1 MYIIAFIITLVM
13 IKREWK
19 KQNLLYMQDLTSK
32 PYNNS
37 SKNSNKKVFHIVKFT
52 MQYLPIITL
61 ILISLSILLMF
72 LSQWNYVCI
81 ISSPLE
87 ITIKAFSWICI
98 SIFQL
103 SRLYYI
109 FGDSRLINN
118 NSNIKPYPNWL
129 FILTFIYGIMIII
142 YFSIIPWINFRSNN
156 DSLLSESSYSPHSHS
171 SNSVHDIL
179 SNECRISPEM
189 DEIFIFYV
197 AWSIWFIVSF
207 DWFILSLY
215 FIKLCQFYKIS
226 QFDSTTHRDD
236 DNMNGLYNRISYILR
251 KIVCLTILYEIVAII
266 MGILRAYTHYNGDQY
281 GLIIVHSTIVLERI
295 ILCIV
300 IILMVEHNDNLYQRL
315 MSCLFCLKCC
325 CNCCCNS
332 KRRIKNKNN
341 RIHQDSDVNDSNA
354 PSIMGIKD
362 TPTTHTTNE
371 MPHNF
376 GDNDD
381 DDNEDIDDSIESSS
395 VPVLSI
401 GSAPRQLNIMIEIN
415 H

>member
-32 PYNNS
+32 SYHNSNN
-37 SKNSNKKVFHIVKFT
+37 NSNKKLFHIVKFT

-61 ILISLSILLMF
+61 ILISLSILLLE
-72 LSQWNYVCI
+72 LSQWRYVCL
-81 ISSPLE
+81 ISQPLE
-87 ITIKAFSWICI
+87 ITIKACSWICI
-98 SIFQL
+98 SFFQL

-109 FGDSRLINN
+109 FGDARLINN

-129 FILTFIYGIMIII
+129 FIFTFIYGISIII
-142 YFSIIPWINFRSNN
+142 YFAIIPWINFRSNN
-156 DSLLSESSYSPHSHS
+156 NAFLSTSSYSSHS
-171 SNSVHDIL
+171 ANSDNNNSVHDIL
-179 SNECRISPEM
+179 SNECMMIAEM
-189 DEIFIFYV
+189 DEIFTFYI
-197 AWSIWFIVSF
+197 AWSIWFIVGL

-215 FIKLCQFYKIS
+215 FIKLCQFYKLS
-226 QFDSTTHRDD
+226 HDSVRGKVD
-236 DNMNGLYNRISYILR
+236 DNMNGLYDRISYILR
-251 KIVCLTILYEIVAII
+251 KIVCLTILYEIVAIV

-300 IILMVEHNDNLYQRL
+300 IILMVEHNDNLYQGL
-315 MSCLFCLKCC
+315 MSFFVCLRCY
-325 CNCCCNS
+325 
-332 KRRIKNKNN
+332 NKNN
-341 RIHQDSDVNDSNA
+341 NNNTIDQDSDLNDSNG
-354 PSIMGIKD
+354 PKIMGIKD

-371 MPHNF
+371 LIHNF
-376 GDNDD
+376 GEDGDEDLDD
-381 DDNEDIDDSIESSS
+381 TIESSS

-401 GSAPRQLNIMIEIN
+401 GSAPRRLNIMIEIN